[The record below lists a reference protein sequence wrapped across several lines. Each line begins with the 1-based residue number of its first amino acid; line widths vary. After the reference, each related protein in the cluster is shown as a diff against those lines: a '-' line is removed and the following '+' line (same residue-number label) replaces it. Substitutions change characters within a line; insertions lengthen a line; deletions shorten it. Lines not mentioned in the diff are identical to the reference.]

1 LRLYHS
7 LYKIKNM
14 NVYLYQFVIATPIL
28 ILHIIIGLIILLALF
43 KKDTF
48 LKKHFRRY
56 GMIYGL
62 IIAAASIIGSLGFSE
77 GYAFSPCK
85 LCWVQRI
92 FHYPQLFIFAIGLY
106 YNDLRSWT
114 YSIWLSVVGFIVA
127 GYQVLIQFN
136 PALAKNSVCSIVPA
150 AESCSDI
157 LTQSYGYISI
167 PVMSLTFFTCLI
179 ILFWYQKRK

>member
-1 LRLYHS
+1 
-7 LYKIKNM
+7 M
-14 NVYLYQFVIATPIL
+14 NVYLYQFIISTPIL
-28 ILHIIIGLIILLALF
+28 ILHIVIGLIIILAILR
-43 KKDTF
+43 KDAF
-48 LKKHFRRY
+48 LKKHFKKN
-56 GMIYGL
+56 GMVYAL
-62 IIAAASIIGSLGFSE
+62 VIALASVIGSLGFSE
-77 GYAFSPCK
+77 GYAYAPCK

-92 FHYPQLFIFAIGLY
+92 FHYPQVFLFAVALY
-106 YNDLRSWT
+106 YKDARVWT
-114 YSIWLSVVGFIVA
+114 YSIWLSIIGFIVA

-136 PALAKNSVCSIVPA
+136 PSLAKNSVCSIVPA

>member
-1 LRLYHS
+1 
-7 LYKIKNM
+7 M
-14 NVYLYQFVIATPIL
+14 NVYLYQFVVATPIL
-28 ILHIIIGLIILLALF
+28 ALHIILGLLIILMIIKQDTKITKHF
-43 KKDTF
+43 KK
-48 LKKHFRRY
+48 H
-56 GMIYGL
+56 GMLYAL

-77 GYAFSPCK
+77 GYAYAPCK

-106 YNDLRSWT
+106 YNDLRAWT
-114 YSIWLSVVGFIVA
+114 YSIWLAVTGFIVA

-136 PALAKNSVCSIVPA
+136 PTLAKNSVCSIVPA

-167 PVMSLTFFTCLI
+167 PVMSLTLFTCLI
-179 ILFWYQKRK
+179 MLYIYQKKQS

>member
-1 LRLYHS
+1 MRLYHS